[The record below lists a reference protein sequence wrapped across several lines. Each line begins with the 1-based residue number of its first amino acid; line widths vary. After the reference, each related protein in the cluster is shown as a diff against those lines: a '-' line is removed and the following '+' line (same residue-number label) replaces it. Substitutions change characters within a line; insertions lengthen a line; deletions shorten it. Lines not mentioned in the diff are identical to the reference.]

1 MSTIYRKILSQ
12 FVNSDVMYLSQVTIK
27 TKDDNFVSKN
37 KKEQSGKRDEVL
49 SSEKGLSCLALLTQ
63 TCIIF

>member
-27 TKDDNFVSKN
+27 TKDDDPDE
-37 KKEQSGKRDEVL
+37 KKPKDGNEDEKLKSRKGQSY
-49 SSEKGLSCLALLTQ
+49 LALLTQ